1 MNTFSHDS
9 LLFNIHDLILVM
21 SIAQYLLLAVLLEST
36 RNGQDA
42 SSRLLSLLLLLNA
55 MKSADTLLIWSDPL
69 RHMVLAW
76 EPGIL
81 FLGSLA
87 YWLEG
92 PLLYGYVSS
101 ILYRHFRFRWRHLI
115 HLIPAAIAMQVLLW
129 QYHLQPAAV
138 QRGMMENLAFMWS
151 PLMDGLV
158 ALRNLSIILYGGWC
172 LWELRRYRRLLQENY
187 ANIEARQRNWLT
199 AFVSGFVIIAIWM
212 LTVHTVGADID
223 YSVANILG
231 VCSNYFHFFFV
242 NALVFFSL
250 RYTHLFD
257 GLNKPQESDVAAD
270 VTLFKD
276 EQISRVENFIRKEKP
291 FLDANINIETLARRL
306 SLPERTLSRILNQ
319 HFGKNFF
326 EFINEHRIEEAKR
339 LLADPTKQDMNIL
352 DILAE
357 AGFSSKSTFNAIFKK
372 YVGQTP
378 SQYRKNPLPEN
389 SLTDRSQSSL

>member
-1 MNTFSHDS
+1 MNTLSHDT

-21 SIAQYLLLAVLLEST
+21 SIAQYLLLALLLEST
-36 RNGQDA
+36 RTRQD
-42 SSRLLSLLLLLNA
+42 SSSHLLGLLLLLNA

-101 ILYRHFRFRWRHLI
+101 ILYRDFRFRWRHLI
-115 HLIPAAIAMQVLLW
+115 HLIPAAIAMLMLSW
-129 QYHLQPAAV
+129 HYYLQPTAT
-138 QRGMMENLAFMWS
+138 QREMMGDLAFMWS
-151 PLMDGLV
+151 PLMDSMV
-158 ALRNLSIILYGGWC
+158 TLRNLSIILYGGWC

-199 AFVSGFVIIAIWM
+199 AFVSGFVIIAMWM
-212 LTVHTVGADID
+212 LAVHAIGANID
-223 YSVANILG
+223 YSLANILG

-257 GLNKPQESDVAAD
+257 GINQPEAHETATEAAA
-270 VTLFKD
+270 FKD
-276 EQISRVENFIRKEKP
+276 EQITRIEHFMQREKP
-291 FLDANINIETLARRL
+291 FLDANINIELMAKRL

-326 EFINEHRIEEAKR
+326 EFINEHRIDEAKQ
-339 LLADPTKQDMNIL
+339 LLVDPEKKEMNIL

-378 SQYRKNPLPEN
+378 SQYRKNPSVEN
-389 SLTDRSQSSL
+389 KNV

>member
-1 MNTFSHDS
+1 
-9 LLFNIHDLILVM
+9 M
-21 SIAQYLLLAVLLEST
+21 SIAQYLLLAVLLQST
-36 RNGQDA
+36 RTQHD
-42 SSRLLSLLLLLNA
+42 SSSHLLALLLLLNA
-55 MKSADTLLIWSDPL
+55 MKSADTLLIWSDAL
-69 RHMVLAW
+69 RHMVLLW
-76 EPGIL
+76 EPGVL

-92 PLLYGYVSS
+92 PLLYGYVSA
-101 ILYRHFRFRWRHLI
+101 ILYRDFRFRWRHLI
-115 HLIPAAIAMQVLLW
+115 HLTPAAIAMQILLW
-129 QYHLQPAAV
+129 QYYMQPSFV
-138 QRGMMENLAFMWS
+138 QREMMDSLEFMWS

-187 ANIEARQRNWLT
+187 ANLEARQRNWLT
-199 AFVSGFVIIAIWM
+199 AFVSGFVIIAIWA
-212 LTVHTVGADID
+212 LTVHMIGAHID
-223 YSVANILG
+223 YSLANILG
-231 VCSNYFHFFFV
+231 VCSNYFHFLFV

-257 GLNKPQESDVAAD
+257 GLNKPEESEV
-270 VTLFKD
+270 VTEVTVFKD
-276 EQISRVENFIRKEKP
+276 EQITRVKSFMLREKP
-291 FLDANINIETLARRL
+291 FLDANINIESLAKRL

-326 EFINEHRIEEAKR
+326 EFINGYRIEEAKR
-339 LLADPTKQDMNIL
+339 LLADPANKEMNIL

-378 SQYRKNPLPEN
+378 SQYRKNPLSEHSDQDN
-389 SLTDRSQSSL
+389 L

>member
-1 MNTFSHDS
+1 MNTFSHDT

-21 SIAQYLLLAVLLEST
+21 SIAQYLLLALLLEST
-36 RNGQDA
+36 RTRQD
-42 SSRLLSLLLLLNA
+42 SSSHLLGLLLLLNA

-81 FLGSLA
+81 LLGSLA

-101 ILYRHFRFRWRHLI
+101 ILYRDFRFRWRHII
-115 HLIPAAIAMQVLLW
+115 HLIPAAIAMLMLLW
-129 QYHLQPAAV
+129 NYYLQPSVV
-138 QRGMMENLAFMWS
+138 QREMMDELSFMWS
-151 PLMDGLV
+151 PLMDGMV

-187 ANIEARQRNWLT
+187 ANIEERQRNWLT
-199 AFVSGFVIIAIWM
+199 AFVSGFVVIALWM
-212 LTVHTVGADID
+212 LAVHAIGANID
-223 YSVANILG
+223 YSLANILG

-257 GLNKPQESDVAAD
+257 GINKPEEHEVNTEVAA
-270 VTLFKD
+270 FKD
-276 EQISRVENFIRKEKP
+276 EQITRIENFMQREKP
-291 FLDANINIETLARRL
+291 FLDANINIESLAKRL

-326 EFINEHRIEEAKR
+326 EFINERRIEEAKQ
-339 LLADPTKQDMNIL
+339 LLADPGKKDMNIL

-378 SQYRKNPLPEN
+378 SQYRKTPLPQN
-389 SLTDRSQSSL
+389 LDR